1 MSAAEGPRSRRTPP
15 SGGKSRGGA
24 GRTKS
29 GKPRPGTGGQGR
41 RKLEG
46 KGPTPP
52 AAQRPGHPAQK
63 RASGSGSRRSPDAS
77 GSGSGSR
84 RSADAPSGPARSGPA
99 LLTPPGP
106 APAPAAPLTRP
117 GTVPDP
123 GALLTRP
130 GTARVPGSRRFA
142 DGSGYGSAPSS
153 AGARRAPRGA
163 GDAAEFVAGRN
174 PVVESLR
181 ARVPAT
187 TLYVGAFGGR
197 VARDER
203 VDEAIKLAADRGVPV
218 LEAGAAELD
227 RLTGGALHQGLAL
240 RVRAYDYA
248 HPDDLLARAADAGQ
262 LPLIAAL
269 DGVTDPRNL
278 GAIVRSAAAFGAHG
292 VVVPSRRGAGVTAG
306 AWKASAGALAR
317 LPVARA
323 ANLARALQSYRDA
336 GVFVAGLDAAGEV
349 TIRDLDLATAPL
361 VLVTGSEGRG
371 MSRIVAQTC
380 DVLVRIPIAA
390 STESLNA
397 GVATGIALYEVAAVR
412 SRLRLRRLAGVV
424 RFVSAEPLLGPI
436 VAVGLV
442 QASHPGSQ
450 HVDLAAWRGRVEAVL
465 DQPADGQQAPQRPP
479 RADHVEVDVGAVA
492 GHDVAEVLLV
502 PERQAGEVVQGIALA
517 RLGPVEHAG
526 DLRHRRRTRGRPAG
540 RRA

>member
-1 MSAAEGPRSRRTPP
+1 MSAAEGPRSRRNA
-15 SGGKSRGGA
+15 A

-63 RASGSGSRRSPDAS
+63 RASGSGSGSGSRRSGEGS
-77 GSGSGSR
+77 GSGSGPGSASRRSADASGSR
-84 RSADAPSGPARSGPA
+84 RSADASGSRRSADASWSGSGSGSRA
-99 LLTPPGP
+99 SGSRRS
-106 APAPAAPLTRP
+106 ADAS
-117 GTVPDP
+117 
-123 GALLTRP
+123 
-130 GTARVPGSRRFA
+130 GSRRFA
-142 DGSGYGSAPSS
+142 DASGSGSAS
-153 AGARRAPRGA
+153 AGARRTPRGA
-163 GDAAEFVAGRN
+163 GEAAEFVAGRN

-181 ARVPAT
+181 ARVPAA
-187 TLYVGAFGGR
+187 TLYVGAR

-218 LEAGAAELD
+218 LEAGPAELD

-262 LPLIAAL
+262 VPLIAAL
-269 DGVTDPRNL
+269 DSVTDPRNL

-292 VVVPSRRGAGVTAG
+292 VVVPARRGAGVTAG

-412 SRLRLRRLAGVV
+412 SR
-424 RFVSAEPLLGPI
+424 
-436 VAVGLV
+436 
-442 QASHPGSQ
+442 
-450 HVDLAAWRGRVEAVL
+450 
-465 DQPADGQQAPQRPP
+465 
-479 RADHVEVDVGAVA
+479 
-492 GHDVAEVLLV
+492 
-502 PERQAGEVVQGIALA
+502 
-517 RLGPVEHAG
+517 
-526 DLRHRRRTRGRPAG
+526 
-540 RRA
+540 

>member
-1 MSAAEGPRSRRTPP
+1 LSAADGPRSRHA
-15 SGGKSRGGA
+15 A

-52 AAQRPGHPAQK
+52 AAQRPGHPAAK
-63 RASGSGSRRSPDAS
+63 RASGSGSGSSSRRPADPPSGS

-84 RSADAPSGPARSGPA
+84 RSADPSGSRRSADPSGSRRSADPSGSRRSGDPYGSGPAA
-99 LLTPPGP
+99 
-106 APAPAAPLTRP
+106 
-117 GTVPDP
+117 
-123 GALLTRP
+123 
-130 GTARVPGSRRFA
+130 
-142 DGSGYGSAPSS
+142 
-153 AGARRAPRGA
+153 AGARRPARGA
-163 GDAAEFVAGRN
+163 GEAAEFVAGRN

-181 ARVPAT
+181 ARVPAA
-187 TLYVGAFGGR
+187 TLYVGAR

-218 LEAGAAELD
+218 LEAGPAELD

-262 LPLIAAL
+262 LPLIVAL

-292 VVVPSRRGAGVTAG
+292 VVVPARRGAGVTAG

-336 GVFVAGLDAAGEV
+336 GVFVAGLDGDGQV
-349 TIRDLDLATAPL
+349 TVRDLDLATAPL
-361 VLVTGSEGRG
+361 VLVTGSEGKG
-371 MSRIVAQTC
+371 MSRIVAQAC

-390 STESLNA
+390 ATESLNA
-397 GVATGIALYEVAAVR
+397 GIATGIALYEVASVR
-412 SRLRLRRLAGVV
+412 SR
-424 RFVSAEPLLGPI
+424 
-436 VAVGLV
+436 
-442 QASHPGSQ
+442 
-450 HVDLAAWRGRVEAVL
+450 
-465 DQPADGQQAPQRPP
+465 
-479 RADHVEVDVGAVA
+479 
-492 GHDVAEVLLV
+492 
-502 PERQAGEVVQGIALA
+502 
-517 RLGPVEHAG
+517 
-526 DLRHRRRTRGRPAG
+526 
-540 RRA
+540 